1 MAPNPCNFVA
11 HFSTQFIF
19 MMNKTT
25 ETTIANA
32 VNLFIIDESGSMAS
46 VTESTRETFIGLL
59 EKIKQEQTDM
69 PELQQFVNLWTF
81 ADNRFSERL
90 IFQEVQR
97 WNGQAPDYRP
107 MGGTPLNDAIGNA
120 LKKLENYL
128 FVKNLPTE
136 NTRVSVFILTD
147 GEENSSREWTTAGI
161 RQYIGECETKGWEFT
176 YYGTDHD
183 VWRAAEALNIK
194 NHGYYSKN
202 AAGMRDMVNEYNR
215 EEFDKKMA
223 YLQKFRK
230 PNP

>member
-1 MAPNPCNFVA
+1 MRTAPNPSSFVVPNLT
-11 HFSTQFIF
+11 HLQFLI
-19 MMNKTT
+19 MNKTN

-46 VTESTRETFIGLL
+46 VTQSTRETFIGLL
-59 EKIKQEQTDM
+59 EKIKQEQTEM

-81 ADNRFSERL
+81 ANNRFTERL

-97 WNGQAPDYRP
+97 WNGEAPDYRP

-128 FVKNLPTE
+128 FVKNLPAE

-161 RQYIGECETKGWEFT
+161 RQYISECETKGWEFT

-194 NHGYYSKN
+194 NHYNFSKN
-202 AAGMRDMVNEYNR
+202 SAGMRDMVNDHNTAEY
-215 EEFDKKMA
+215 DKKLA
-223 YLQKFRK
+223 FIRRFK
-230 PNP
+230 

>member
-1 MAPNPCNFVA
+1 MTNSQN
-11 HFSTQFIF
+11 TQ
-19 MMNKTT
+19 T
-25 ETTIANA
+25 ANA

-59 EKIKQEQTDM
+59 EKIKQEQTEM

-97 WNGQAPDYRP
+97 WNGEAPEYRP

-136 NTRVSVFILTD
+136 TTRVSVFILTD
-147 GEENSSREWTTAGI
+147 GEENSSREWTAAGI
-161 RQYIGECETKGWEFT
+161 RQYISECEAKGWEFT

-183 VWRAAEALNIK
+183 VWRAAKALNIK
-194 NHGYYSKN
+194 NHGYYSKS

-215 EEFDKKMA
+215 EEFNKKMA
-223 YLQKFRK
+223 YMQKFRK